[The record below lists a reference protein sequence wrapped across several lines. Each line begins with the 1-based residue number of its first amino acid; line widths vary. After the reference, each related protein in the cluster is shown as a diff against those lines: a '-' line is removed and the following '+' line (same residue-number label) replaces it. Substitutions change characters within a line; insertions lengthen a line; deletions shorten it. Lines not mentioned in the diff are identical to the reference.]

1 MIKLKMLIAAIVI
14 CCLNFESKALE
25 VVKVPLSQSHIKAYN
40 NITRV
45 TTVTDWW
52 FVINPETQ
60 TATVTYPRTAEG
72 ETMQEPFDATN
83 VYKFSFPGW
92 QGLYNQ
98 AMYNCWSTILDSIAP
113 NAPMFYTALKVPESF
128 TYNGIR
134 YTVDKI
140 GDNALNGCNA
150 QYINVPESITEIGDY
165 AFANSTIIGLCEA
178 SPYSIVP
185 NSVVKLGKGAFKNCA
200 KLSRVEIG
208 DGVTEIL
215 EETFDG
221 CSAALQ
227 IRFGKNV
234 SDIACDISA
243 TRVAFS
249 SPTAPTVKEETFDA
263 FEVWVPQEYAANY
276 AAFSPSEYS
285 IVTDTTEIV
294 AYPKQPR
301 RINFVQKSALYNMNR
316 VYSYIY
322 YYPSKPYKVDERYVY
337 YNFTTNAL
345 VGRGACKVQFTM
357 DFDDLSKVYEGHQVY
372 EYYNTSLKQCNSYSV
387 VAFDSVGEYT
397 VSYTALDITRASG
410 SKKVRVIEGVYVAEI
425 TIDGDTIV
433 AENDSL
439 ALKATPLGPDNDVP
453 TCTGLI
459 WSSED
464 TSIATVDSISGVVF
478 GKKPG
483 VTYIRATST
492 DSLCLTTHGRH
503 LMIVVAEP
511 EAAEPQSRAMKGGI
525 AESLNNGNAV
535 SVEAADGMITVR
547 NLAEGAVAEIYTSDG
562 KLFNKVRSSGNDISV
577 SAPTGRIYIVV
588 AGDTT
593 VKVKP

>member
-1 MIKLKMLIAAIVI
+1 MRKRNYLLTAAIVCGI
-14 CCLNFESKALE
+14 AFQSNALE
-25 VVKVPLSQSHIKAYN
+25 VVKVPISQTHISAYN
-40 NITRV
+40 STSAKR
-45 TTVTDWW
+45 TTTNWW
-52 FVINPETQ
+52 FIINPDDR
-60 TATVTYPRTAEG
+60 TATITYPHSVEG
-72 ETMQEPFDATN
+72 SSLDEQFDSTN

-185 NSVVKLGKGAFKNCA
+185 NSVVRLGKGAFKNCA

-263 FEVWVPQEYAANY
+263 FEVWAPV
-276 AAFSPSEYS
+276 
-285 IVTDTTEIV
+285 
-294 AYPKQPR
+294 
-301 RINFVQKSALYNMNR
+301 
-316 VYSYIY
+316 
-322 YYPSKPYKVDERYVY
+322 
-337 YNFTTNAL
+337 
-345 VGRGACKVQFTM
+345 RG
-357 DFDDLSKVYEGHQVY
+357 
-372 EYYNTSLKQCNSYSV
+372 
-387 VAFDSVGEYT
+387 
-397 VSYTALDITRASG
+397 I
-410 SKKVRVIEGVYVAEI
+410 
-425 TIDGDTIV
+425 
-433 AENDSL
+433 
-439 ALKATPLGPDNDVP
+439 
-453 TCTGLI
+453 
-459 WSSED
+459 
-464 TSIATVDSISGVVF
+464 
-478 GKKPG
+478 
-483 VTYIRATST
+483 
-492 DSLCLTTHGRH
+492 
-503 LMIVVAEP
+503 
-511 EAAEPQSRAMKGGI
+511 
-525 AESLNNGNAV
+525 
-535 SVEAADGMITVR
+535 
-547 NLAEGAVAEIYTSDG
+547 
-562 KLFNKVRSSGNDISV
+562 
-577 SAPTGRIYIVV
+577 
-588 AGDTT
+588 
-593 VKVKP
+593 